1 MVSNFHIRYL
11 VHYDAAAV
19 SLFPIIVKMSSFSFI
34 NTLKNTLFVASKTD
48 IASLNIASNLV
59 RNFEWK
65 PIQSHRNEIK
75 SIQTLLGNTV
85 YLWLINEPLLHLND
99 IPNLFSSDISSI
111 HEECAQLTDII
122 FLSRHAASSGTLS
135 LTVHPIGIPWMVD
148 SSTVGGIPGKCS
160 PPNPRISSLYRSLLR
175 EVKLHDV
182 GSKYQV
188 SLEATHHGPYVG
200 LPACFVEIG
209 STEREWG
216 DDEAGLIWSQCLA
229 KEFKFPPPNISSTST
244 IASSSTTSAPITVD
258 QEDLSLEELDNDGKN
273 NVVVI
278 SIGGG
283 HYVPKMNDLVISYY
297 FKRKYIKLNKKLLL

>member
-1 MVSNFHIRYL
+1 MMS
-11 VHYDAAAV
+11 
-19 SLFPIIVKMSSFSFI
+19 MSSFSFV
-34 NTLKNTLFVASKTD
+34 NTLKNTLFVATKTD
-48 IASLNIASNLV
+48 IASLNIATHLARSY
-59 RNFEWK
+59 EWK
-65 PIQSHRNEIK
+65 PIKSHRNEIK

-99 IPNLFSSDISSI
+99 IPNLFSNDILSL

-135 LTVHPIGIPWMVD
+135 LTVHPIGIPWMID

-182 GSKYQV
+182 GSNYQV
-188 SLEATHHGPYVG
+188 TLEATHHGPYVG

-216 DDEAGLIWSQCLA
+216 DEEAGLIWSQCLA
-229 KEFKFPPPNISSTST
+229 KEFNFPPPNIPSTST
-244 IASSSTTSAPITVD
+244 FATSAAPASTMAID
-258 QEDLSLEELDNDGKN
+258 QEEIGSEEVNNAGKN

-283 HYVPKMNDLVISYY
+283 HYVPKMNDLVTSKISSLI
-297 FKRKYIKLNKKLLL
+297 FF

>member
-1 MVSNFHIRYL
+1 MMM
-11 VHYDAAAV
+11 
-19 SLFPIIVKMSSFSFI
+19 MSSLSFI
-34 NTLKNTLFVASKTD
+34 NTLKNTLFVATKAD
-48 IASLNIASNLV
+48 IASLNIATHLV
-59 RNFEWK
+59 KSFEWK

-99 IPNLFSSDISSI
+99 VPTLFSDDFSSI
-111 HEECAQLTDII
+111 NEECTQLTDIV
-122 FLSRHAASSGTLS
+122 FLSRHAAASGTLS

-188 SLEATHHGPYVG
+188 TLEATHHGPYVG

-216 DDEAGLIWSQCLA
+216 DEEAGLIWSQCLA
-229 KEFKFPPPNISSTST
+229 KEFKFPPPTLSSTA
-244 IASSSTTSAPITVD
+244 IATEESRP
-258 QEDLSLEELDNDGKN
+258 EELDNHGENDI
-273 NVVVI
+273 VVI

-283 HYVPKMNDLVISYY
+283 HYVPKINDLVTT
-297 FKRKYIKLNKKLLL
+297 NKWDCNLSQQQ